1 MAILAASILFSCGG
15 NTENESKTDTEN
27 ENSEESEK
35 EENTDKSDAKD
46 LVMNG
51 MNAFFRDYDEEGV
64 KKYYAEDYIQHNP
77 HVPTGIEPVLGFLPA
92 LKKAGTTFKTHRI
105 LQDGDLVIL
114 HNTYDNAEA
123 FGAKEVA
130 TFDIFRVEDGKIA
143 EHWDCLQAFDPKAK
157 NKSGR
162 TVIDGSTDI
171 TDLGKTK
178 DNKKLVED
186 FYHKVFIEG
195 KKEEAE
201 NYISAETY
209 IQHSGAGK
217 DGLKSLQAFL
227 DVYITDS
234 YTPAKIHRVLGEGNF
249 VLVQAE
255 SVENGKSSASYDL
268 FRVENDKIVEHWDII
283 QEIPEKMAHENGM
296 F

>member
-1 MAILAASILFSCGG
+1 MAILATSILFSCGEK
-15 NTENESKTDTEN
+15 TENESKTDTKTDT
-27 ENSEESEK
+27 SEESEK
-35 EENTDKSDAKD
+35 EENMEKSDLKD
-46 LVMNG
+46 LVMKG

-92 LKKAGTTFKTHRI
+92 LKKAGTTFRTHRI
-105 LQDGDLVIL
+105 LQDEDMVIM
-114 HNTYDNAEA
+114 HNTYDKAEA
-123 FGAKEVA
+123 FGAKEVL
-130 TFDIFRVEDGKIA
+130 TFDIFRVENDKIA

-157 NKSGR
+157 NGSGH
-162 TVIDGSTDI
+162 TLIDGSTEI
-171 TDLGKTK
+171 TDLDKTEV
-178 DNKKLVED
+178 NKKLVED
-186 FYHKVFIEG
+186 FYNKVFVEG
-195 KKEEAE
+195 KKEEAK

-209 IQHSGAGK
+209 IQHGAGGK
-217 DGLKSLQAFL
+217 DGLKSLESFL
-227 DVYITDS
+227 DAYITDS

-249 VLVQAE
+249 VLIQAE

-268 FRVENDKIVEHWDII
+268 FRVENDKIVEHWDVI